1 MSRRPL
7 ALPGCLAVLLA
18 SAVPGMACGLSNFCP
33 PAPGGAPAAQ
43 PIVIPP
49 IVMQQIETAS
59 TPIALPGAP
68 PPAQVETPAVAPAA
82 PYGGEGGL
90 TSVADLDRG
99 IASWAVIAPDQD
111 FTKQPP
117 LGITFVGPTEPA
129 ARARPLP
136 PRTEVQVGLNLT
148 MEVPVLLTQKGVPG
162 VDQPSLG
169 SGNRALW
176 TAPPSRD

>member
-1 MSRRPL
+1 MPRRSL

-18 SAVPGMACGLSNFCP
+18 SAAPVMACGLSNFCP
-33 PAPGGAPAAQ
+33 PAPGTSTQ

-68 PPAQVETPAVAPAA
+68 PPARDETPAVAPAA
-82 PYGGEGGL
+82 LYGGEGGL
-90 TSVADLDRG
+90 ASLVDLDRG
-99 IASWAVIAPDQD
+99 VASWAVIAPGQD
-111 FTKQPP
+111 FTKLPP
-117 LGITFVGPTEPA
+117 LGITFVGPTGPA
-129 ARARPLP
+129 ARARPRP
-136 PRTEVQVGLNLT
+136 PRTEVPVGLNLT

-162 VDQPSLG
+162 IDQPSLG

-176 TAPPSRD
+176 TAPNTKD